1 MVGGGGVVRETGPDQ
16 MQVVRRGRRGCVIEW
31 ESEEVWLIFKE
42 KKGNQKKKKF
52 NVELKKKSRLQHFH

>member
-31 ESEEVWLIFKE
+31 ESEEV
-42 KKGNQKKKKF
+42 
-52 NVELKKKSRLQHFH
+52 